1 MSEKT
6 MRVQD
11 YPLATRCPEHILT
24 PTGKPLTDITL
35 EKVLSGEVG
44 PQDVRISARPLS
56 TRRRL
61 PSRCSA
67 MRWRAISPRGGAY
80 RHS

>member
-35 EKVLSGEVG
+35 EK
-44 PQDVRISARPLS
+44 DVYKRQVH
-56 TRRRL
+56 
-61 PSRCSA
+61 
-67 MRWRAISPRGGAY
+67 RGGVEP
-80 RHS
+80 RPPVL

>member
-24 PTGKPLTDITL
+24 PT
-35 EKVLSGEVG
+35 
-44 PQDVRISARPLS
+44 
-56 TRRRL
+56 
-61 PSRCSA
+61 
-67 MRWRAISPRGGAY
+67 RAN
-80 RHS
+80 H